1 MYMDYLPEWKI
12 YLWKKLILNKDGEF
26 DGKLTPDSFRFFTP
40 REERDLIRAGIQ
52 KSIDIIKIATE
63 SRSLIDF
70 ATRSTASKDSYFHFD
85 PSKSFLALVELTN
98 KPATLEI
105 TNIRLDKKVLTNF
118 KDLFKPA
125 DFGPEGYAKVM
136 GEKEL
141 TLADLG
147 FTYFDNY
154 SNNPIFSYLTFEIK
168 IDKAKLQKKLS
179 DYLNNFT
186 ENKLSIPMGLRYID
200 PKKQLNDILSAITR
214 LSEKYGSNMVLTSD
228 EVAKAGGWYLRDEHH
243 YRFYESLITLEKDDK
258 ISIGNLRKNEVLI
271 ALVSGSIQDK
281 KLEKTTQ
288 KNTHLYITKDG
299 DDFRHKGRLLKL
311 SKKADYYK
319 VFCSLYAL
327 IGNGGEI
334 DYTKLGREIQ
344 SRVPKTKRY
353 GKDKLQKFIQTN
365 LTDRSNGF
373 MHYGEIPDTEDNGR
387 PLVSVNRGTGIV
399 FNNRVG

>member
-1 MYMDYLPEWKI
+1 MDYLPEWKI

-70 ATRSTASKDSYFHFD
+70 ATRSTASSDSYFHFD
-85 PSKSFLALVELTN
+85 PSRSFLALVELTH
-98 KPATLEI
+98 KPTALEI
-105 TNIRLDKKVLTNF
+105 TNIRLDKRVLTNF
-118 KDLFKPA
+118 KDLFKPS
-125 DFGPEGYAKVM
+125 DFGPDGYTKIM
-136 GEKEL
+136 EEKEL
-141 TLADLG
+141 SLADLG
-147 FTYFDNY
+147 YTYFDNY

-168 IDKAKLQKKLS
+168 IDKAKLQKKLI
-179 DYLNNFT
+179 DYLDNFT

-200 PKKQLNDILSAITR
+200 PKKQLHDILSAITR
-214 LSEKYGSNMVLTSD
+214 LSEKYGKNMVLTTD

-243 YRFYESLITLEKDDK
+243 YRFYETLFTLEKDRK
-258 ISIGNLRKNEVLI
+258 IVIGNLRKDEVLI
-271 ALVSGSIQDK
+271 TLVSEAIQNK
-281 KLEKTTQ
+281 KSEKLAQ
-288 KNTHLYITKDG
+288 KDAQFYISKDG
-299 DDFRHKGRLLKL
+299 DDFRYKGRLLKL

-319 VFCSLYAL
+319 VFCSLFAL

-334 DYTKLGREIQ
+334 DYSKLSREIQ

-353 GKDKLQKFIQTN
+353 SKDKLQKFIQTN

-387 PLVSVNRGTGIV
+387 ALIAVNRGTGII
-399 FNNRVG
+399 FNNRAG

>member
-1 MYMDYLPEWKI
+1 MDYLPEWKI